1 MTVQELI
8 KELSQFNPTTE
19 VVVMTHE
26 STDNYTD
33 YKNISVHDLFNRGET
48 GDMVSVEIDLVEDR
62 PELWH
67 RSQ

>member
-8 KELSQFNPTTE
+8 KELLQFNPHTE

-26 STDNYTD
+26 STDNFTD
-33 YKNISVHDLFNRGET
+33 FKKISVHNGFTRGEA
-48 GDMVSVEIDLVEDR
+48 DMVSIEIDLDEDR